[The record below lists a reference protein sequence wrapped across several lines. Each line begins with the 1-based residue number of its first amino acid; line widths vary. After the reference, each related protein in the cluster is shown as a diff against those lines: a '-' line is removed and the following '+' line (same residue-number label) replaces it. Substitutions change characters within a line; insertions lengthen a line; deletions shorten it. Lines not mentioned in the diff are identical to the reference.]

1 VAALERLARERTDL
15 DVADIEHLATLTAEW
30 SLLSDLAVADL
41 VLWLPT
47 WHGGGFVAGA
57 QVRPTTGSTA
67 VPEDVVNGYAPR
79 GRRLD
84 LERAF
89 TEGSIVPP
97 RAALAGEAPRP
108 PVEAIPIRRRGRVIA
123 VLARHNGTDS
133 RGGLLEQVYHRV
145 SDALID
151 MVADG
156 SYPAPS
162 RDADAA
168 SVPRVGDG
176 LLVLDNAGSVEFASP
191 NAISAFRRL
200 GLSGDLVG
208 RELSRVAVALAHRP
222 GQVDQTLGLVTTG
235 KVDATTEVENSAA
248 TVSMRSVRLRPQGR
262 PAGTL
267 ILVQDVTDLR
277 RRERALL
284 GKDAALRE
292 VHHRVKNNLQT
303 VAALLRLQ
311 RRRVQSPEA
320 VLALAEAEQ
329 RIAAIAVVHDS
340 LAHTGDDELDFD
352 EVANRVVTLV
362 REMSPA
368 LTGDDTEVV
377 IDITGR
383 FGVVPEELA
392 TPLAT
397 VLAELVQNAVEHGA
411 APHGGHVVVDAV
423 RTPTALTVSVTDDGP
438 GLPVDLEV
446 AAKERLGLSIVRTLV
461 GDQMGGTLT
470 LEPGPSGGTVVT
482 VEVPVQI

>member
-15 DVADIEHLATLTAEW
+15 DDSDIEHLATLTAEW

-47 WHGGGFVAGA
+47 WHGGGFVAAA
-57 QVRPTTGSTA
+57 QVRPTTGTTA
-67 VPEDVVNGYAPR
+67 VADDVVNTYAPR

-89 TEGSIVPP
+89 TEGAIVPK
-97 RAALAGEAPRP
+97 RAATDPEHRP
-108 PVEAIPIRRRGRVIA
+108 DVEAIPIRRTGRVIA
-123 VLARHNGTDS
+123 VLARHNGSQS

-156 SYPAPS
+156 SYPAPA
-162 RDADAA
+162 RDADAS

-176 LLVLDNAGSVEFASP
+176 LLVLDNDGVVEFASP
-191 NAISAFRRL
+191 NAMSAFRRL
-200 GLSGDLVG
+200 GLSGDLIG
-208 RELSRVAVALAHRP
+208 RELSRTAIALEHRP
-222 GQVDQTLGLVTTG
+222 GQVDETLGLVASG
-235 KVDATTEVENSAA
+235 KVDATTEVENTAA
-248 TVSMRSVRLRPQGR
+248 TVSMRSVRLRPHGR

-311 RRRVQSPEA
+311 RRRVVSPEA

-368 LTGDDTEVV
+368 LTGGNTEVV
-377 IDITGR
+377 IDVTGH

-411 APHGGHVVVDAV
+411 APQGGHVVVAAT
-423 RTPTALTVSVTDDGP
+423 RTATALTVSVTDDGP
-438 GLPVDLEV
+438 GLPDDLDS
-446 AAKERLGLSIVRTLV
+446 AASGRLGLSIVRTLV

-470 LEPGPSGGTVVT
+470 MEAASPTGAVATVR
-482 VEVPVQI
+482 VPIAPA